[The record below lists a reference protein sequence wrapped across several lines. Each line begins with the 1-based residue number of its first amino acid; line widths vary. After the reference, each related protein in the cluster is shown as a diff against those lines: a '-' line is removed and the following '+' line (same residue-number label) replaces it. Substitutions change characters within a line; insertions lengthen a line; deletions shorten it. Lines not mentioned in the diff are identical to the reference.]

1 MKCGMAAKGC
11 GGCGGMEKPYPEA
24 LREKEQAFR
33 KLFPDARPIVPAV
46 SPLRYRNKVLRTFAN
61 GKTDLYAGMYKAG
74 THQILSVRE
83 CLLENSRASK
93 IAMTAL
99 QILAEMGLPAY
110 REDFRKGL
118 LRHMQVRRCPGTGE
132 ALFTLVTGTKDF
144 PGGQAFAARLMAAC
158 PEVKGVTQNIND
170 RTTSAVMGFQDRLL
184 GGKDEIRDTLSGL
197 TVYLTSRS
205 FYQVNSA
212 MAEKLYA
219 CAVDAAN
226 LQKSDTVLDA
236 YCGVGVIGMLAAK
249 NAGQVTG
256 IELVKPAVRCAEK
269 AAKANGIGNI
279 RFLCGDAAKVLQ
291 EQETHFTVVFTDPPR
306 SGCSPEFLEA
316 LIAAAPEKIVYVSCC
331 PETLRRDADILRAHG
346 YKMDH
351 PRPFDL
357 FPYTEHVETVVL
369 LSKGEIDSKRIRVEF
384 PLDNMEVAAFREKAT
399 YPQIKNYVLENTG
412 LKVSSLYISQIKRK
426 CGLDVSDSYNKPK
439 SEDSRV
445 PQCPPEKEEAIID
458 ALKHFGMIS

>member
-33 KLFPDARPIVPAV
+33 KLFPDARPIVPAI

-99 QILAEMGLPAY
+99 QILTEMGLPAY

-132 ALFTLVTGTKDF
+132 ALFTLVTGKKDF
-144 PGGQAFAARLMAAC
+144 PGGQEFAARLMAAC

-170 RTTSAVMGFQDRLL
+170 RATSAVMGFQDRLL

-219 CAVDAAN
+219 CAVEAAN

-256 IELVKPAVRCAEK
+256 VELVKPAVRCAEK

-291 EQETHFTVVFTDPPR
+291 KQETHFTAVFTDPPR
-306 SGCSPEFLEA
+306 SGCSPEFLDA

-331 PETLRRDADILRAHG
+331 PETLRRDADILRARG

-357 FPYTEHVETVVL
+357 FPYTEHVEAVCL
-369 LSKGEIDSKRIRVEF
+369 LSKLSGAKHHVEVELN
-384 PLDNMEVAAFREKAT
+384 LDEMDLTSAESKAT
-399 YPQIKNYVLENTG
+399 YEEIKAYVREHTNLN
-412 LKVSSLYISQIKRK
+412 VSKLYIAQTKRK
-426 CGLDVSDSYNKPK
+426 CGIIERENYCLPK
-439 SEDSRV
+439 NEDSRQ
-445 PQCPPEKEEAIID
+445 PQCPPEKEKAIRD
-458 ALKHFGMIS
+458 ALKHFQMI